1 MFCSITKGVL
11 LNCIPILFLKY
22 FMLDK
27 NAPCNAIS
35 LELDNPFEFQPI
47 IYSVHLS
54 FLNSKTCFVLFEV
67 TFLFRFFN

>member
-1 MFCSITKGVL
+1 
-11 LNCIPILFLKY
+11 
-22 FMLDK
+22 MLDK

-47 IYSVHLS
+47 IYSVRLS
-54 FLNSKTCFVLFEV
+54 FFNSKTCFVLFEV